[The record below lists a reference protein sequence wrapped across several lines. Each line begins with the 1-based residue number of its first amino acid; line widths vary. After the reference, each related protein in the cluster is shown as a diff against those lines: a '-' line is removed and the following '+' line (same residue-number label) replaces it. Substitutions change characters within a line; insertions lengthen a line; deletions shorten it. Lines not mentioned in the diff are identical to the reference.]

1 MKKGESDM
9 KNKYSL
15 VGIDGNAYSIMGY
28 VKRCMREVGISQEEQ
43 LTYIEDAT
51 DSDYHH
57 LLYISSE
64 MVDKCNRYA
73 NGLQELYDFVD
84 AL

>member
-1 MKKGESDM
+1 M

-15 VGIDGNAYSIMGY
+15 VGVDDNAYSVMDY
-28 VKRCMREVGISQEEQ
+28 VKECMREVGISQEEQ

-64 MVDKCNRYA
+64 TVDKCNRYA

>member
-1 MKKGESDM
+1 M

-15 VGIDGNAYSIMGY
+15 VGVDDNAYSVMDY
-28 VKRCMREVGISQEEQ
+28 VKECMREVGISQEEQ

-51 DSDYHH
+51 
-57 LLYISSE
+57 
-64 MVDKCNRYA
+64 NRYA